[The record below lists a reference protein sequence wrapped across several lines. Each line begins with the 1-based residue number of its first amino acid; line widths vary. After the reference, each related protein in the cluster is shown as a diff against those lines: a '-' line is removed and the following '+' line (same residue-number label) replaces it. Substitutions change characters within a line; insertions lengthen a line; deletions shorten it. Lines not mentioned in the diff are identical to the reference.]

1 MFFAF
6 LDWMY
11 IFLHVII
18 TEHALSVDLLTDK
31 ILYICIEKKN
41 YGKYCIN
48 SYIHCMM
55 FTYLD
60 QYATSSSTMDGVIFK
75 SLSEFL

>member
-31 ILYICIEKKN
+31 ILYICIEKKIMEN
-41 YGKYCIN
+41 IVLIRI
-48 SYIHCMM
+48 YI
-55 FTYLD
+55 
-60 QYATSSSTMDGVIFK
+60 A
-75 SLSEFL
+75 